1 LPCLI
6 FSGLSIKIHVFESSI
21 FTLCNFSQSAF
32 GSKLC
37 AALKVGVCIIAG
49 SDTVVGV
56 GFRIGV
62 EGVGVGVRIGFEG
75 VGGVRSGLGIFG
87 MIVSMNFF

>member
-6 FSGLSIKIHVFESSI
+6 FFGLSIKIHVFESSI

-37 AALKVGVCIIAG
+37 DALKVGVCIIAG
-49 SDTVVGV
+49 SIII
-56 GFRIGV
+56 RIGV
-62 EGVGVGVRIGFEG
+62 EGVGGAG
-75 VGGVRSGLGIFG
+75 SGLGIFG
-87 MIVSMNFF
+87 MIMIFLK